1 MADEITVSASLAYED
16 SEDSDEILQIADVL
30 FDITT
35 KKYIKHKQNVGTS
48 EEAMD
53 LGELTTLGWCIIL
66 NRDATN
72 YIEVRMATGAG
83 NDHIKVPAGGAAVF
97 HFGSDVTAPFLIANT
112 AACQVEYLL
121 LAQ

>member
-53 LGELTTLGWCIIL
+53 LGELTTHL
-66 NRDATN
+66 
-72 YIEVRMATGAG
+72 
-83 NDHIKVPAGGAAVF
+83 
-97 HFGSDVTAPFLIANT
+97 S
-112 AACQVEYLL
+112 
-121 LAQ
+121 